1 MHTLIQVFILSLFVF
16 TTNCIAV
23 EQCRQSVK
31 LGLVAD
37 WPPLT
42 YFRHDEA
49 QGLDIEIA
57 KMVFNSIDIC
67 VNYVRLPS
75 SARALEQMEK
85 GYIDVAVMV
94 SYTEERA
101 KYGYFSR
108 PYRNE
113 KMRLFSY
120 LEPQPISSL
129 NELLDE
135 GKTIGLSI
143 GSFYGQELI
152 QLANSKRYQN
162 QLVQISSAER
172 RAEMLVKKRVDFIV
186 DDLITGLYMMKSKGY
201 EKIKPWPYVVHD
213 NQVHF
218 FIRKS
223 QASKKILD
231 SVNNAIESLQPKIDL
246 LVASFVHRQLTH
258 INSSLS
264 LDVSLR

>member
-1 MHTLIQVFILSLFVF
+1 MRIFTTVLVLPLLIL

-23 EQCRQSVK
+23 EQCKQSVK
-31 LGLVAD
+31 LGLVGD

-42 YFRHDEA
+42 YFRDDEA

-57 KMVFNSIDIC
+57 KMVFHSINVC
-67 VNYVRLPS
+67 VVHVRLPS

-85 GYIDVAVMV
+85 GDVDVAVMV

-120 LEPQPISSL
+120 LEPRPISSL
-129 NELLDE
+129 NNLLDE

-143 GSFYGQELI
+143 GSFYGKELTE
-152 QLANSKRYQN
+152 LATIKPYQS

-186 DDLITGLYMMKSKGY
+186 DDLITGLYMMKTKGY
-201 EKIKPWPYVVHD
+201 QNIKPWPYVVHD

-218 FIRKS
+218 LIRKS
-223 QASKKILD
+223 QANKEILNKVD
-231 SVNNAIESLQPKIDL
+231 SAIESLQPKIDR
-246 LVASFVHRQLTH
+246 LVANFVNNQMAS

-264 LDVSLR
+264 FDVNLR